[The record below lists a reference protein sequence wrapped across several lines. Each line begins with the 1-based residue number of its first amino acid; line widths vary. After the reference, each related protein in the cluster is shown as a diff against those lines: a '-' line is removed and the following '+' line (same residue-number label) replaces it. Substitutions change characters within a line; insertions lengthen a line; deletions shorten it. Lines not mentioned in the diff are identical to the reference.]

1 MYVPNLIPEKHRV
14 IASYFIKQANKPA
27 TTSNKVLQILSTIL
41 SVLLF
46 MMAVPYL
53 FLHFWLGCLFGV
65 LGFLFLPYG
74 HRWIE
79 KNLRFKLTGKVKTG
93 LVVPLFIALGVLGN
107 HYGEIDQRIALEQ
120 QLEADRNERIKIEA
134 HKKEQARK
142 DSLNLYLSK
151 AENLTEQH
159 RYAQAVAV
167 YDSALTY
174 STGQQTDI
182 LVSKASCL
190 VGAGK
195 YEDATAEITALINL
209 GVERSD
215 LYFQRAV
222 CLNKQR
228 KIEDAVSDLKV
239 AMQLGSLDAEKF
251 HDQINPVRRRITG
264 YVTRC
269 CDGSTSY
276 ARGRGACSHH
286 GGVCDWNDPV
296 YEEYR
301 KYE

>member
-14 IASYFIKQANKPA
+14 IASYFSKQANK
-27 TTSNKVLQILSTIL
+27 TTNTSNKVLQILSTTF

-46 MMAVPYL
+46 IGAVPNL
-53 FLHFWLGCLFGV
+53 FLHFWLGCLLGI
-65 LGFLFLPYG
+65 LGFLFLPQG

-79 KNLRFKLTGKVKTG
+79 KKLRFQLTGKIKTG
-93 LVVPLFIALGVLGN
+93 LVIPLFLAWGILGD
-107 HYGEIDQRIALEQ
+107 HYGKIDQEIAFQ
-120 QLEADRNERIKIEA
+120 QKQEANRNEQLRIEA
-134 HKKEQARK
+134 QRKEQAKK

-151 AENLTEQH
+151 AESLTEQH
-159 RYAQAVAV
+159 RYAQAVVA

-195 YEDATAEITALINL
+195 YEDATVEITSLIKM

-251 HDQINPVRRRITG
+251 HDQINPVRQRITG